1 MRSETASRLTFFGVS
16 ALVVASSLALTI
28 SWSASMSAMGEMQ
41 MPGGWT
47 MSMAWMRMP
56 GQSWMNAAGSFVLM
70 WLVMMVGMMGPSL
83 APVLCRL
90 RDAGDGR
97 NGWHKGRLTALV
109 ALGYFL
115 VWTALGTAAFSAGAA
130 VTTIEMQQPMAARFV
145 PAAIGLI
152 VLMAGALQFTAWK
165 SRHLAC
171 CREMPSRVGILP
183 LDAGRAWRHGVRLGI
198 HCTCSCAGLTAI
210 LLVFGVMDLWTMGI
224 VTAGITIERFAPSAE
239 RAARVIGLVGI
250 SAGVLL
256 TAHGLRVV
264 GL

>member
-1 MRSETASRLTFFGVS
+1 
-16 ALVVASSLALTI
+16 
-28 SWSASMSAMGEMQ
+28 MSAMGEMQ

-83 APVLCRL
+83 VPVLCRF
-90 RDAGDGR
+90 RDAGGGP

-115 VWTALGTAAFSAGAA
+115 VWAALGTAAFSAGAA

-145 PAAIGLI
+145 PAAIGL
-152 VLMAGALQFTAWK
+152 VVMLAGLLQFTAWK

-171 CREMPSRVGILP
+171 CRALPCRVGLLP
-183 LDAGRAWRHGVRLGI
+183 LDARHAWGHGVRLGI
-198 HCTCSCAGLTAI
+198 HCTCSCAGFTAI
-210 LLVFGVMDLWTMGI
+210 LLVLGMMDLWTMGV
-224 VTAGITIERFAPSAE
+224 VTAGITMERFAPSAD

-256 TAHGLRVV
+256 TANGLRVV